1 MEPKKY
7 SLRPQARSIGDS
19 ALTGA
24 FRVFMAPGDMQSDG
38 LIQGDYISIKSETTG
53 LSGIAI
59 VWRATD
65 NIGSGYKSQGSPVL
79 RVTEFLRG
87 TYSFELKDRYFISKW
102 TGELQHIESIAVA
115 NVTSEGE
122 SRQRASICQ
131 DELMFWVK
139 VSLCE
144 CLLQY
149 SFLGSLVLIF
159 LFSQSRGHYRWRFI
173 RSLSVPTCP

>member
-24 FRVFMAPGDMQSDG
+24 FRAFMAPADMQSEG
-38 LIQGDYISIKSETTG
+38 LTQGDYISIKSETTG
-53 LSGIAI
+53 HSGIAI

-87 TYSFELKDRYFISKW
+87 TCSFELKDRYFITKW
-102 TGELQHIESIAVA
+102 IGELQHIESIAVA
-115 NVTSEGE
+115 NVTNEGD
-122 SRQRASICQ
+122 SRQRATICQ
-131 DELMFWVK
+131 DEWNHWVINA
-139 VSLCE
+139 LCE
-144 CLLQY
+144 
-149 SFLGSLVLIF
+149 
-159 LFSQSRGHYRWRFI
+159 
-173 RSLSVPTCP
+173 